1 MNDKFEPIPDPTP
14 EQGFEGLYA
23 GTIEN
28 GSEYEPGEYFY
39 DLRGLSKYLRENHLS
54 RPTEEILAMF
64 RK

>member
-1 MNDKFEPIPDPTP
+1 MKDKFEPIPDPTP

-39 DLRGLSKYLRENHLS
+39 DLRGLTSIYEN
-54 RPTEEILAMF
+54 TI
-64 RK
+64 